1 MSDIASSFHTIARTF
16 SSKSPILDGRLRVL
30 IVAETGY
37 GGIRFRVT

>member
-1 MSDIASSFHTIARTF
+1 MSDIASSFHIVARTF